1 MNEDISFPVGF
12 QGLVY
17 ALTFYSASSYLFK
30 SEQIYTL
37 YDLFRYQNTPFKV
50 APICLLFLPFF
61 IVWIFKLLLRS
72 ASESRFSFKM
82 YLFSCLIVL

>member
-37 YDLFRYQNTPFKV
+37 YDLFRYQNTPWK
-50 APICLLFLPFF
+50 I
-61 IVWIFKLLLRS
+61 
-72 ASESRFSFKM
+72 SR
-82 YLFSCLIVL
+82 